1 MGRSNNQ
8 RRRTAKSQG
17 RAFIPKTVKSK
28 VRNQVR
34 KMKIMSAN
42 KDPRLTRKLSYD
54 KFRTKSGKI
63 TQRKFQSGGY
73 NNSGRFGKAAGAK
86 QHAIK
91 GKKGA
96 K

>member
-8 RRRTAKSQG
+8 RRRTAKARGQ
-17 RAFIPKTVKSK
+17 AFIPKMVKSK
-28 VRNQVR
+28 VRNENR
-34 KMKIMSAN
+34 RMRIMAVK
-42 KDPRLTRKLSYD
+42 KDPRLTKKLSYD
-54 KFRTKSGKI
+54 KMRTKSGKI

-86 QHAIK
+86 QNAAK
-91 GKKGA
+91 GKK

>member
-8 RRRTAKSQG
+8 RRRTAKAKG
-17 RAFIPKTVKSK
+17 KAFIPKMVKSK

-34 KMKIMSAN
+34 KIKILAAK
-42 KDPRLTRKLSYD
+42 KDPRLNKKLSYD

-73 NNSGRFGKAAGAK
+73 NNSGKFGKAAGAK
-86 QHAIK
+86 QNAFK
-91 GKKGA
+91 GKKGE